1 MNPVRREISDI
12 KRFNEIIRILVSEET
27 SFILDKLDLNH
38 HIPFTKRI
46 QMNKEVPPPERLRN
60 TLEELGTTFIKFGQI
75 MAQRPDILPQRYT
88 EELQKLEDSVEP
100 FSSQKAQKIVDEEIG
115 LENFQDFHEEPIAA
129 ASIAQVHEATTQE
142 GEQVAVKIRRPEV
155 EKKVEKDLE
164 ILQFLSRRAEKHSER
179 LKHLQVSD
187 ITSEFEEWTRNEL
200 NLDKERRNAERLQRN
215 LEEEEMIKIPETYP
229 ELTSEKVFT
238 MEHIEGVKCTNE
250 EGLRDLDIDAREI
263 AETSIRA
270 GLKQSIRD
278 GFFHADPHPSNFLI
292 MENSKLAYIDFG
304 MMGQLSKKMRTKLGL
319 LFIYTANE
327 DVEGAVNT
335 VKDMAHLEPEADIEA
350 LRADLDKRITLIKNS
365 TLDEHSISKEMFEM
379 AVKSGEYGV
388 HMPTSFALVGKSMMT
403 VEGIGLTIY
412 PEFQMGDEYS
422 KMAQKIVLKNNT
434 PDPKSPII
442 DMIQNKDMI
451 EKPFT
456 KLRQDNQDRDINVTV
471 EQKDKR
477 GNEMITA
484 SLLLGGIFL
493 ISHQDPNMEI
503 LGSAALAVAGYQ
515 LLKQL

>member
-1 MNPVRREISDI
+1 
-12 KRFNEIIRILVSEET
+12 
-27 SFILDKLDLNH
+27 
-38 HIPFTKRI
+38 
-46 QMNKEVPPPERLRN
+46 
-60 TLEELGTTFIKFGQI
+60 
-75 MAQRPDILPQRYT
+75 
-88 EELQKLEDSVEP
+88 
-100 FSSQKAQKIVDEEIG
+100 
-115 LENFQDFHEEPIAA
+115 
-129 ASIAQVHEATTQE
+129 
-142 GEQVAVKIRRPEV
+142 
-155 EKKVEKDLE
+155 
-164 ILQFLSRRAEKHSER
+164 
-179 LKHLQVSD
+179 
-187 ITSEFEEWTRNEL
+187 
-200 NLDKERRNAERLQRN
+200 
-215 LEEEEMIKIPETYP
+215 
-229 ELTSEKVFT
+229 
-238 MEHIEGVKCTNE
+238 
-250 EGLRDLDIDAREI
+250 
-263 AETSIRA
+263 
-270 GLKQSIRD
+270 
-278 GFFHADPHPSNFLI
+278 
-292 MENSKLAYIDFG
+292 

-335 VKDMAHLEPEADIEA
+335 VKDIAHLEPEADIEA

-412 PEFQMGDEYS
+412 PKFQMGDEYS

-493 ISHQDPNMEI
+493 ISQQDPNMEI